1 MARQGKIKIHQFHSG
16 SSVVDAVT
24 NCMFFV
30 QSIVKDFGFESDIFV
45 EHVDPALSERIRRLE
60 DLRVAESDLLLIH
73 HSMGHDAFAR
83 LAELRCRKFFV
94 YHNITPPQYFDESDP
109 THAYVLKGYSQLSQ
123 FRDIVESAIAV
134 STFNRQQLSRRGFD
148 NVTVIPLL
156 RDFTAVRHAP
166 HSKTPYHDER
176 AVFRLLFVGRLVPHK
191 CQHELI
197 EFVDK
202 VRSIGRVPLGL
213 VLVGKFDEAGG
224 YKSHL
229 CALARRS
236 GLERHIKI
244 TGQVTNEE
252 LFGWYRAASAYV
264 SLSEHEGFGVPLVEA
279 MAFDLPVV
287 AYASAA
293 VAETLGG
300 AGITISR
307 KDPGSIVEPLIRLSE
322 DRSFRGEVI
331 RSQRQRLLRFGRMR
345 IASELR
351 RWLIGVG
358 AYDDAGED
366 SGLDAEIDD
375 RPRAGRTHY
384 VIEGPFET
392 SYSLAIVNRNI
403 ALALDRRKASTAY
416 IEPTEGVADYSV
428 DAVAAARL
436 PLEIRELVRPTPVTA
451 QRIVTI
457 RNTYPPRP
465 NGMLGDLRLLH
476 LAWEESAIPAALAGL
491 MNLHLDGA
499 LVPSEYSKRAI
510 RNSGVRLP
518 IAVIGHGID
527 HSGMMPRMID
537 GRAERG
543 PVTHALPFTFLHI
556 SSGLARKGIEELIT
570 AYCLAFS
577 SRDPVLLVIKTFDN
591 PTNTIDSWAT
601 RLTSRSKHSPA
612 IQTIFE
618 ELDERQM
625 DFLYEVAD
633 AVVLPSRG
641 EGFNLPAAEGMAR
654 GLPVIVT
661 RHSGHLDFCNDEN
674 CFLIDCAY
682 EFSASHLKISNSFW
696 ARPAIEQLVGTLKTA
711 YRDGRS
717 SETMTAARALRGRQD
732 ASRLRWREVAE
743 RVDSFVGY
751 LEKRPVMNRK
761 LRLGWV
767 STYNARCGIA
777 THSEHLLE
785 FFDKDAFD
793 IAILADDQ
801 EAMGPDPDNIV
812 RLWSKD
818 GSGLPRVTNHLIN
831 EEFDAAFFQYNAAF
845 FDADYFADALVALS
859 GAGIN
864 TFVMLHRTRHLE
876 NYHSLFSHRKLTSA
890 LQSCTRI
897 FVHGLDDVNRLH
909 ECGLTESVVL
919 LAHGVIERPPI
930 NMDAARSLLGLSDF
944 SPVIGTFGF
953 LLPGKG
959 LTELIH
965 GFALILRAR
974 PSAYLLMLNADYPT
988 PESQQQRERCLAL
1001 VRQLEI
1007 ENHVRLINE
1016 FLDIEE
1022 TLLLLSACDAIV
1034 FPYRQSEESASGAV
1048 RLGLATGR
1056 PVLTTPLPIFSDL
1069 SDIVCQLPGTE
1080 AWEIAEGVLSLLDDE
1095 DRKSD
1100 ILRRQRDWVGAN
1112 SWAAQAARISNIIHG
1127 CFEEARGVELR
1138 PPRRVGSAL
1147 TLEPEPAGHAH
1158 GASGVSPEADLV
1170 AAQQFLA
1177 RRGPG
1182 SRSRRSA
1189 EGGNLPPPPTART
1202 GSILQSI
1209 RNGPGFIPGT
1219 GSWLVSRADRARD
1232 TRDWLSAAQYYQK
1245 ALDQKPDNP
1254 PIWVQYGHA
1263 LKESGNLA
1271 EAEKAYRK
1279 SLEFG
1284 AGVADTHLQ
1293 LGHVLKIQG
1302 RKIEASAA
1310 YLRALVLD
1318 PALEHA
1324 TLELKGLGW
1333 TNGRI
1338 ELALRREHSG
1348 AG

>member
-134 STFNRQQLSRRGFD
+134 SAFNRQQLSRRGFD

-156 RDFTAVRHAP
+156 RDFTAVRYAP
-166 HSKTPYHDER
+166 DSKTPYHDER

-300 AGITISR
+300 AGITFSR

-403 ALALDRRKASTAY
+403 ALALDRSKASTASL
-416 IEPTEGVADYSV
+416 EPTEGVADYSV

-570 AYCLAFS
+570 A
-577 SRDPVLLVIKTFDN
+577 
-591 PTNTIDSWAT
+591 
-601 RLTSRSKHSPA
+601 
-612 IQTIFE
+612 
-618 ELDERQM
+618 
-625 DFLYEVAD
+625 
-633 AVVLPSRG
+633 
-641 EGFNLPAAEGMAR
+641 
-654 GLPVIVT
+654 
-661 RHSGHLDFCNDEN
+661 
-674 CFLIDCAY
+674 
-682 EFSASHLKISNSFW
+682 
-696 ARPAIEQLVGTLKTA
+696 
-711 YRDGRS
+711 
-717 SETMTAARALRGRQD
+717 
-732 ASRLRWREVAE
+732 
-743 RVDSFVGY
+743 
-751 LEKRPVMNRK
+751 
-761 LRLGWV
+761 
-767 STYNARCGIA
+767 
-777 THSEHLLE
+777 
-785 FFDKDAFD
+785 
-793 IAILADDQ
+793 
-801 EAMGPDPDNIV
+801 
-812 RLWSKD
+812 
-818 GSGLPRVTNHLIN
+818 
-831 EEFDAAFFQYNAAF
+831 
-845 FDADYFADALVALS
+845 
-859 GAGIN
+859 
-864 TFVMLHRTRHLE
+864 
-876 NYHSLFSHRKLTSA
+876 
-890 LQSCTRI
+890 
-897 FVHGLDDVNRLH
+897 
-909 ECGLTESVVL
+909 
-919 LAHGVIERPPI
+919 
-930 NMDAARSLLGLSDF
+930 
-944 SPVIGTFGF
+944 
-953 LLPGKG
+953 
-959 LTELIH
+959 
-965 GFALILRAR
+965 
-974 PSAYLLMLNADYPT
+974 
-988 PESQQQRERCLAL
+988 
-1001 VRQLEI
+1001 
-1007 ENHVRLINE
+1007 
-1016 FLDIEE
+1016 
-1022 TLLLLSACDAIV
+1022 
-1034 FPYRQSEESASGAV
+1034 
-1048 RLGLATGR
+1048 
-1056 PVLTTPLPIFSDL
+1056 
-1069 SDIVCQLPGTE
+1069 
-1080 AWEIAEGVLSLLDDE
+1080 
-1095 DRKSD
+1095 
-1100 ILRRQRDWVGAN
+1100 
-1112 SWAAQAARISNIIHG
+1112 
-1127 CFEEARGVELR
+1127 
-1138 PPRRVGSAL
+1138 
-1147 TLEPEPAGHAH
+1147 
-1158 GASGVSPEADLV
+1158 
-1170 AAQQFLA
+1170 
-1177 RRGPG
+1177 
-1182 SRSRRSA
+1182 
-1189 EGGNLPPPPTART
+1189 
-1202 GSILQSI
+1202 
-1209 RNGPGFIPGT
+1209 
-1219 GSWLVSRADRARD
+1219 
-1232 TRDWLSAAQYYQK
+1232 
-1245 ALDQKPDNP
+1245 
-1254 PIWVQYGHA
+1254 
-1263 LKESGNLA
+1263 
-1271 EAEKAYRK
+1271 
-1279 SLEFG
+1279 
-1284 AGVADTHLQ
+1284 
-1293 LGHVLKIQG
+1293 
-1302 RKIEASAA
+1302 
-1310 YLRALVLD
+1310 
-1318 PALEHA
+1318 
-1324 TLELKGLGW
+1324 
-1333 TNGRI
+1333 
-1338 ELALRREHSG
+1338 
-1348 AG
+1348 